1 MNTKILDN
9 RAQCS
14 KKKRSKKFQSIAY
27 SPAVLLPLPFPPPQ
41 QLLHHT
47 KRLNPYRQNKLA
59 THLERLDKFCLQYD
73 LLIMSAED
81 ESVQTAGSSREQ
93 MDG

>member
-1 MNTKILDN
+1 MLIP
-9 RAQCS
+9 
-14 KKKRSKKFQSIAY
+14 QS
-27 SPAVLLPLPFPPPQ
+27 SQLPS
-41 QLLHHT
+41 LLHHSVPLATATIQHLLHNT
-47 KRLNPYRQNKLA
+47 KRLNPYRYKKLA

-73 LLIMSAED
+73 LLIMSAAY